1 MKFLITDGKGKFGH
15 AYKKS
20 NGYENGYYVEV
31 RMFDNYDAVETT
43 NWSTFLVYYEVL
55 EDLEDVS

>member
-1 MKFLITDGKGKFGH
+1 MKFLITDGKGNFGH

-20 NGYENGYYVEV
+20 NGYSDGYYVEV

-43 NWSTFLVYYEVL
+43 NWSTFLIFYEVL
-55 EDLEDVS
+55 EDIDEEG